1 MKKHNYYVYIISNKQ
16 NGILYTGV
24 TSDLKRRIR
33 QHKDK
38 LIEGF
43 SKKYNSNKL
52 VYFVYFENIETAIS
66 YEKKLKKWKRKW
78 KLELIEKH
86 NPLWIDLYLEL

>member
-24 TSDLKRRIR
+24 TSNLKRRIK

-43 SKKYNSNKL
+43 SKKYSLDKL
-52 VYFVYFENIETAIS
+52 VYYVHFENIETAIS